1 MKSGKLV
8 FAIFAIAMVANVTL
22 ISCTADDEFREKDVK
37 TYALQTRSH
46 SNETF
51 NSKSFTEKIEMTESV
66 FNTTCTYSIPIEIS
80 WDYFVCDTSNNLR
93 PGNDKVRVTQT
104 EYIIN
109 DTISMIMKP
118 GACNVAI
125 GSGSCLV
132 DLNWNSVFTNSKSKE
147 NVTKGNSEQRFV
159 SVPCGIIY

>member
-66 FNTTCTYSIPIEIS
+66 FNTTCSYSIPIEIS
-80 WDYFVCDTSNNLR
+80 WDYFVCDTSNNLKIS
-93 PGNDKVRVTQT
+93 NEKVNVTQT

-109 DTISMIMKP
+109 DTISMIMKL
-118 GACNVAI
+118 GTRNVSI

-132 DLNWNSVFTNSKSKE
+132 NLSWNSEFTNSKSNE
-147 NVTKGNSEQRFV
+147 TITKGNSEHV
-159 SVPCGIIY
+159 SVSTPIGMLQ